1 VLQGTNLIG
10 AALAGFLI
18 VEFGIASILWLDVG
32 TFIIALGL
40 LLSLGPGKVLDQ
52 SQQADSE
59 GGQGRGALSRFM
71 QDIFAG
77 IRFLWHKPVL
87 RTFVFIDTM
96 QSFLT
101 TLLLGVL
108 LPVCIQQQY
117 GSTTRLGFLLAAYTT
132 GTLVSAMLYGL
143 VEHRLPRRRLIVALG
158 LLSTLALG
166 LFISPVPL
174 GITLLAL
181 LLMGAEQG
189 PISAIA
195 NAQIQRQTPP
205 ALLGRVI
212 TAPFAFALLGGP
224 LGTLLGGL
232 AIDYLGLQFTM
243 LLVLSCYL
251 IRWIILHRDRAL
263 HTLYGTVDTR
273 AFHSGAGW

>member
-1 VLQGTNLIG
+1 MPDGKPACQKSLYPPGFSPERANAHYTSVLQGTNLIG

-96 QSFLT
+96 RNCSGGPFA
-101 TLLLGVL
+101 G
-108 LPVCIQQQY
+108 
-117 GSTTRLGFLLAAYTT
+117 RLAAW
-132 GTLVSAMLYGL
+132 
-143 VEHRLPRRRLIVALG
+143 R
-158 LLSTLALG
+158 
-166 LFISPVPL
+166 
-174 GITLLAL
+174 
-181 LLMGAEQG
+181 
-189 PISAIA
+189 
-195 NAQIQRQTPP
+195 
-205 ALLGRVI
+205 
-212 TAPFAFALLGGP
+212 
-224 LGTLLGGL
+224 
-232 AIDYLGLQFTM
+232 
-243 LLVLSCYL
+243 
-251 IRWIILHRDRAL
+251 
-263 HTLYGTVDTR
+263 
-273 AFHSGAGW
+273 